1 MGSIVTNLTQSLD
14 LLKYINLFDKDF
26 ILNGVISSIGI
37 IIDYLNPTSENFIL
51 GGLISTFGDVFK
63 YINPASSDFL
73 LNGLI
78 KFFNPDTND
87 FIFNG
92 LFGDVSGI
100 FDGLGQVID
109 WLNPLSE
116 NFFVYKL
123 IELLGNLFSKLF
135 IPSEGAFEGF
145 EEVFKEKV
153 GFIDVLGQYIE
164 KLKTNLDGKGAKD
177 LPKLTVNVDCSY
189 YTGSVT
195 VFDCSWIEPY
205 KKYTD
210 LIICGFAYLGFMW
223 RLYKRIPSIIS
234 GTGVFGRS
242 DD

>member
-1 MGSIVTNLTQSLD
+1 M
-14 LLKYINLFDKDF
+14 KYLNPFDKDF
-26 ILNGVISSIGI
+26 ILSGVISSIGT
-37 IIDYLNPTSENFIL
+37 IIDYLKPTSENFIL
-51 GGLISTFGDVFK
+51 NGLISNVKDIFK
-63 YINPASSDFL
+63 YINPTSGDFFL
-73 LNGLI
+73 KGLI
-78 KFFNPDTND
+78 NLINPDAEE
-87 FIFNG
+87 FIFRG
-92 LFGDVSGI
+92 LFGDVSDI
-100 FDGLGQVID
+100 FDNLKKVVD

>member
-1 MGSIVTNLTQSLD
+1 M
-14 LLKYINLFDKDF
+14 KYLNPFDEDF

-37 IIDYLNPTSENFIL
+37 VIDYLDPTSENFIL

-78 KFFNPDTND
+78 KFLNPDTND
-87 FIFNG
+87 FIFKG

-153 GFIDVLGQYIE
+153 GFIGVLSQYIE

-177 LPKLTVNVDCSY
+177 LPKLIVNVDCSY

-195 VFDCSWIEPY
+195 FFDCSWIEPY

>member
-14 LLKYINLFDKDF
+14 LLKYINPFDKDF

-87 FIFNG
+87 FIFKG